1 MDLLAQLLEL
11 IASILN
17 AATHGQTYRDD
28 LRGASPRR
36 LMVISLLLLIT
47 LCAGIGCLILYFV

>member
-11 IASILN
+11 VASILKVS
-17 AATHGQTYRDD
+17 THGQTYRDD

-36 LMVISLLLLIT
+36 LVVISLLLLIA